1 VVTFRFEFRTADTR
15 PRSRGTTC
23 PRLAPRVRCIR
34 AIVRSNVARSSHV
47 TDAVRQSRRLG
58 IIGSVIGLL
67 LIIVVLAM
75 ISANAL
81 S

>member
-1 VVTFRFEFRTADTR
+1 
-15 PRSRGTTC
+15 
-23 PRLAPRVRCIR
+23 
-34 AIVRSNVARSSHV
+34 VARNSHV